1 MFRSMLPSSEA
12 FRENACHETG
22 TPIMTKQ
29 VFQSALLATIFLLG
43 LPLCGYAQT
52 QQLRGIP
59 DDPRSNLP
67 SVKGMLQRQ
76 QDQQIGTFSTRQSIE
91 QSERRQNVD
100 RMNENNRGCTSSTGA
115 DCLPPRPK

>member
-1 MFRSMLPSSEA
+1 MPSSPDI
-12 FRENACHETG
+12 FSRNADRITVARTARLG
-22 TPIMTKQ
+22 MLK
-29 VFQSALLATIFLLG
+29 SALLTGPILLG
-43 LPLCGYAQT
+43 LTLGGYAQT

-115 DCLPPRPK
+115 DCVSPPAK